1 MNHIPQD
8 IEDALENAGLAEFF
22 ADCTPAHQKEYLQW
36 IDDAKRAETR
46 SKRIAQ
52 AMPMI
57 AAKWAEEKARA
68 KKRA

>member
-1 MNHIPQD
+1 
-8 IEDALENAGLAEFF
+8 
-22 ADCTPAHQKEYLQW
+22 LQW